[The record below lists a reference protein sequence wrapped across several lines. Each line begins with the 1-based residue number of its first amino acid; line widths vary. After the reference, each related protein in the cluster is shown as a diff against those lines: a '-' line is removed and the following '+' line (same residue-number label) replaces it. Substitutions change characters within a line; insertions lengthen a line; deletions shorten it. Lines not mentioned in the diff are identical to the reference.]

1 MSDPHSHTISPT
13 AYATGRVWLRN
24 GLSHPALLP
33 PQGRGVDVGFRALS
47 GVVGVLGGGLSL
59 EAMLLAR
66 HTGIDS
72 LLHEAI
78 EDGRVTQVIEL
89 AAGLSPRGWDC
100 MRRYGDRLT
109 YIETDLPQM
118 VGLKRRLLEQG
129 GLAQPRHH
137 VVELDALQADGP
149 TSLSAVAAT
158 LDPKGGTAII
168 TEGLMN
174 YLAPRGANHLWRR
187 MARTL
192 SAFPRGLYLS
202 DAYPTAENVSPAM
215 LVFGALL
222 QSFVR
227 GRMHTHFS
235 SVPQGEKKLRE
246 FGFRTVQFHA
256 TRDLAGSAAYATR
269 KGSERVR
276 VIEAWV

>member
-1 MSDPHSHTISPT
+1 MADPHSHTISPT

-33 PQGRGVDVGFRALS
+33 RRGRSVDVGFRALS

-72 LLHEAI
+72 LLHQAI
-78 EDGRVTQVIEL
+78 EEGRVTQVIEL

-109 YIETDLPQM
+109 YLETDLAPM
-118 VGLKRRLLEQG
+118 VALKRGLLEQG
-129 GLAQPRHH
+129 GLLSERHR
-137 VVELDALQADGP
+137 VVELDALQPDGP
-149 TSLSAVAAT
+149 RSLEAVAAT
-158 LDPKGGTAII
+158 LDPKRGTAII

-192 SAFPRGLYLS
+192 SGFPQGLYLS
-202 DAYPTAENVSPAM
+202 DAYPTDENLSPAM

-227 GRMHTHFS
+227 GRLHTHFS
-235 SVPQGEKKLRE
+235 SVEQGERKLHE
-246 FGFRTVQFHA
+246 FGFRTVHFHA
-256 TRDLAGSAAYATR
+256 TRDLPGSAAYAHR

-276 VIEAWV
+276 VIEAWA